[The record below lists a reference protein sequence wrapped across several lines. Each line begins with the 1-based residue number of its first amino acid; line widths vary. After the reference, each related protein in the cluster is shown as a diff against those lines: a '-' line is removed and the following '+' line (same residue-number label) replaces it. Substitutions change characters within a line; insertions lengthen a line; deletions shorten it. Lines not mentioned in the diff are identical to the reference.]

1 MSEFIEDRRLER
13 RFPSAGE
20 ARFHVNGTDYAGRL
34 IDVSVNGV
42 RTTRPDSF
50 TLDIG
55 AKLKLELSVDKTEPM
70 IADVMI
76 VHSEPDKI
84 GFEFYDMTPHEFRVL
99 SDLILSRDRELLS
112 ARFEA

>member
-20 ARFHVNGTDYAGRL
+20 ARFHLNGADYAGRL
-34 IDVSVNGV
+34 IDVSVNGI
-42 RTTRPDSF
+42 RTTRPESF
-50 TLDIG
+50 ELDVG
-55 AKLKLELSVDKTEPM
+55 AKLKLQLSVEETEPM
-70 IADVMI
+70 VADVVL
-76 VHSEPDKI
+76 VHSEPDRI

-99 SDLILSRDRELLS
+99 SDLILSRDRELLR

>member
-34 IDVSVNGV
+34 IDVSVNGL
-42 RTTRPDSF
+42 RTTRPDAF
-50 TLDIG
+50 TLDVG
-55 AKLKLELSVDKTEPM
+55 AKLKLELSVEAAQPM
-70 IADVMI
+70 VADVMV

>member
-42 RTTRPDSF
+42 RTTRPESF
-50 TLDIG
+50 GLDIG
-55 AKLKLELSVDKTEPM
+55 AKLKLQLAVEATEPM
-70 IADVMI
+70 VADVMI
-76 VHSEPDKI
+76 VHSEPDRI

>member
-20 ARFHVNGTDYAGRL
+20 ARFHVNGTEYAGRL

-50 TLDIG
+50 ALELG
-55 AKLKLELSVDKTEPM
+55 HKLKLSLSVEQTEPM
-70 IADVMI
+70 VADVVV

-84 GFEFYDMTPHEFRVL
+84 GFEFYDMSPHEFRVL
-99 SDLILSRDRELLS
+99 SDLILSRDRELLR

>member
-1 MSEFIEDRRLER
+1 MSEFIEDRRLDR

-50 TLDIG
+50 ELELG
-55 AKLKLELSVDKTEPM
+55 AKLKLQLSVDQVEPM
-70 IADVMI
+70 VADVVV
-76 VHSEPDKI
+76 VHSEPDRI
-84 GFEFYDMTPHEFRVL
+84 GFEFYDMAPHEFRVL
-99 SDLILSRDRELLS
+99 SDLILTRDRELLR

>member
-20 ARFHVNGTDYAGRL
+20 ARFHVNGNDYAGRL
-34 IDVSVNGV
+34 IDVSVNGL
-42 RTTRPDSF
+42 RTTRPEAF
-50 TLDIG
+50 ELDVG
-55 AKLKLELSVDKTEPM
+55 AKLKLQLSVDATEPM
-70 IADVMI
+70 VSDVLI
-76 VHSEPDKI
+76 VHSERDRI
-84 GFEFYDMTPHEFRVL
+84 GFEFYDMTPNVFRVL